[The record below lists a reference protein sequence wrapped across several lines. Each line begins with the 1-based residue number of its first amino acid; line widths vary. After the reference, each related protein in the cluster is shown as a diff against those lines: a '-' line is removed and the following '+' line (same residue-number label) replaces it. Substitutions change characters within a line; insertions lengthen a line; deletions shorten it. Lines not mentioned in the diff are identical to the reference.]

1 MYPNNQAS
9 SSERK
14 FVLNLHQSQHTE
26 DGGVPCV
33 WAGPVLTGG
42 GEKQQGEEEEVVG
55 GAEGV
60 CSAAIHPGLPAGAH
74 LNLDLRVVGER
85 RHA

>member
-1 MYPNNQAS
+1 M
-9 SSERK
+9 
-14 FVLNLHQSQHTE
+14 
-26 DGGVPCV
+26 

-55 GAEGV
+55 GAEGI